1 MNNTKWI
8 DVITRELA
16 SITEPTERSLINMV
30 ILDIVRRFKNDEFK
44 NMDGKEIL
52 KMFGIEGGF
61 KDWSA
66 LNL

>member
-1 MNNTKWI
+1 MNDTKWI

>member
-61 KDWSA
+61 KELSA
-66 LNL
+66 LI

>member
-52 KMFGIEGGF
+52 KMFGIKGGF
-61 KDWSA
+61 KELSA
-66 LNL
+66 LI

>member
-1 MNNTKWI
+1 MNNTKWV

-16 SITEPTERSLINMV
+16 SITETKERSLINMV
-30 ILDIVRRFKNDEFK
+30 ILDIVHRFKNDEFK

-61 KDWSA
+61 KEWLT
-66 LNL
+66 LN